1 MFNDFKINQPVNPA
15 VGNVRVIS
23 NFERTSYQQILM
35 LNNTM

>member
-1 MFNDFKINQPVNPA
+1 MYNDFKTNHPVNPA

-35 LNNTM
+35 LNKTM